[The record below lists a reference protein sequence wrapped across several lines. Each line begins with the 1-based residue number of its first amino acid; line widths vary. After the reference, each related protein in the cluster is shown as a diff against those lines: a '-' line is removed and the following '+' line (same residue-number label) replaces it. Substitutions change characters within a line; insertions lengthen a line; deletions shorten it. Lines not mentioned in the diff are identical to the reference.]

1 VRSASGGGPGDLVKV
16 NPRGGREDLVISG
29 PPDDREPTW
38 YMAGSRSSAARQRD
52 VALQRGQGL
61 GGVCCDRAV
70 ATGADARRLRSGQ
83 VWRLQLSLRAVRSG
97 LTCRYSTAGSARSRS
112 ATGDGWDPTDKT
124 VTLNNVHSDTVNVH
138 VVGGD
143 DDCVIPCVST
153 VTVWEPATRSRRRRR
168 RSRHPD
174 RVHRQRGELGGAQGA
189 VREQR
194 QRPGPLHPA
203 PQDPGHLQL
212 TRGMRLSGRAMA
224 APTACQ
230 APAASADL
238 RPRRAQRTKAL
249 ARAKPRP
256 NARPT

>member
-52 VALQRGQGL
+52 VALQRGQEL

-83 VWRLQLSLRAVRSG
+83 VWSFQLSLRAVRSG

-124 VTLNNVHSDTVNVH
+124 VTLNNVDSDTVNVH
-138 VVGGD
+138 VVGGED
-143 DDCVIPCVST
+143 DDCLIPVWFNSDGLGAGDEVSEAT
-153 VTVWEPATRSRRRRR
+153 TSVEAPRPSTPSTGRTGWRTRSCTRTAAATWPTSPCTTRSR
-168 RSRHPD
+168 S
-174 RVHRQRGELGGAQGA
+174 
-189 VREQR
+189 
-194 QRPGPLHPA
+194 
-203 PQDPGHLQL
+203 
-212 TRGMRLSGRAMA
+212 
-224 APTACQ
+224 
-230 APAASADL
+230 PAANSRNADVGGL
-238 RPRRAQRTKAL
+238 WPPRQPVRL
-249 ARAKPRP
+249 PRP
-256 NARPT
+256 PRT